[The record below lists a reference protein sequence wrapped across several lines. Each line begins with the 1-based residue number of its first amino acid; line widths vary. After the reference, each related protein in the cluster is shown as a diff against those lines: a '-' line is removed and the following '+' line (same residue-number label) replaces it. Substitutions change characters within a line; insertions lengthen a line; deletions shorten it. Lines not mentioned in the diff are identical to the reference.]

1 MLIPSWSFTST
12 VSKETNNLPRLP
24 AILIWNWAV
33 ACYSCGWPDFWRLD
47 TSCGCFEAWRLD
59 TSYDRVQFQRLDT
72 SYGWLQYSAD
82 SSSGGWIRVTADSIL
97 QLTQVSAAGYELR
110 PTPSHGSFEFRKLD
124 TSYSWQHPTS
134 DSSSSG
140 WIRLKADSIL
150 RLTTS
155 CGWFYSE
162 ADLSPSAGLD
172 LRLTY
177 TLVYQV
183 SLRTYSAKYI
193 IFMVCVLPPDFSY
206 HWSRLWRLLQ
216 EPWRSLRKL
225 EEAWRSFKTPAAT
238 DSSSSG
244 WFKTR
249 DQTTT
254 SRILTLIPPDR
265 NVPNNFH
272 SKFSSYSCERHVI
285 CKKYLLQ
292 LLCS

>member
-12 VSKETNNLPRLP
+12 VSKEMNNLPWLP
-24 AILIWNWAV
+24 SIFIWNWAV
-33 ACYSCGWPDFWRLD
+33 ACYSCGWTDFRRLD
-47 TSCGCFEAWRLD
+47 TSCGCFEAR
-59 TSYDRVQFQRLDT
+59 RLDT

-82 SSSGGWIRVTADSIL
+82 SSSGGWIQVTADSIL
-97 QLTQVSAAGYELR
+97 QLTQVPASGYELR
-110 PTPSHGSFEFRKLD
+110 QTPSHGSFEFRKLD

-206 HWSRLWRLLQ
+206 HWSRLWLLLQ

-225 EEAWRSFKTPAAT
+225 EEA
-238 DSSSSG
+238 
-244 WFKTR
+244 
-249 DQTTT
+249 
-254 SRILTLIPPDR
+254 SRP
-265 NVPNNFH
+265 
-272 SKFSSYSCERHVI
+272 
-285 CKKYLLQ
+285 
-292 LLCS
+292 